1 MERENG
7 SCSELRPSIF
17 FRVQSLKCVI
27 TRGVLQRRWALSESW
42 FEAVLSAFA
51 SQDRQKPMG
60 LWLAASSFF
69 PHLVVLITSYLRGW
83 YPNFLSSR
91 PSTLEKRVVCLV
103 FWFRWIG
110 RRGGGGGGG
119 SGRRERE
126 GEGEGEGGG
135 RLKMWTRKMDSSF
148 SFFWH
153 FTFVFQKK
161 TTKENLVNICRLL
174 YH

>member
-60 LWLAASSFF
+60 LWLDASSFF
-69 PHLVVLITSYLRGW
+69 PHFVILITSYLRGW
-83 YPNFLSSR
+83 YPNFLSNR
-91 PSTLEKRVVCLV
+91 PSSLEKRVVCLV

-119 SGRRERE
+119 LERERGRRER
-126 GEGEGEGGG
+126 EGEGEGGG
-135 RLKMWTRKMDSSF
+135 RLKMRTRKMDSSF

-153 FTFVFQKK
+153 FTFVFKKKQQKK
-161 TTKENLVNICRLL
+161 TW
-174 YH
+174 

>member
-17 FRVQSLKCVI
+17 FRVQSLNCVI

-69 PHLVVLITSYLRGW
+69 SPPCHPDYFLPAWMVPKLSFQQAELFGEKSRLFSVLV
-83 YPNFLSSR
+83 
-91 PSTLEKRVVCLV
+91 
-103 FWFRWIG
+103 
-110 RRGGGGGGG
+110 
-119 SGRRERE
+119 
-126 GEGEGEGGG
+126 
-135 RLKMWTRKMDSSF
+135 
-148 SFFWH
+148 
-153 FTFVFQKK
+153 
-161 TTKENLVNICRLL
+161 
-174 YH
+174 